1 MLKFFADEC
10 INNDITLALRQNN
23 FDVTTVLEVKLTG
36 KPDDNI
42 FEFAKKTKRI
52 LLTFDRGF
60 GDIFRFDISHSSGV
74 IVILSGKMK
83 KDEVIKTILGF
94 IKFISNKNIEG
105 KLVIVGKN
113 KVRIVGR

>member
-1 MLKFFADEC
+1 MLKFFVDEC
-10 INNDITLALRQNN
+10 INIDVVLALRQNS
-23 FDVTTVLEVKLTG
+23 FDVTTVGEVKLTG
-36 KPDDNI
+36 KPDDTI

-83 KDEVIKTILGF
+83 KNEVIKTVLGF
-94 IKFISNKNIEG
+94 IKFISNKNLEG

-113 KVRIVGR
+113 KIRIIGR